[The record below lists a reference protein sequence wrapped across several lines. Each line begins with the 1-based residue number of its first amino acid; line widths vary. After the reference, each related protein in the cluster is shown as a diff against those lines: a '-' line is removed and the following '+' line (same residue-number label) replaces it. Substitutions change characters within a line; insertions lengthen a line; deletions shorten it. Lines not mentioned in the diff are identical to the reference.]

1 MNSLN
6 SLIPFTTSGSLV
18 DCVDKKMLVVLR
30 DGRKYIGVLR
40 SYDQFANLVLSG
52 SFERLFHPPTSTYA
66 DIPRGV
72 FLIRG
77 ENVVLIGEIDL
88 DVEDEPPVQLIPAP
102 IPDVLRAQKIDSD
115 RKAAQDAIK
124 TRVLHGQGF
133 STDNA
138 EGDAY

>member
-1 MNSLN
+1 MD

-18 DCVDKKMLVVLR
+18 DCVDKKMLVLLR
-30 DGRKYIGVLR
+30 DGRKLIGVLR

-52 SFERLFHPPTSTYA
+52 SYERVHHPPSFTFA

-72 FLIRG
+72 FLVRG
-77 ENVVLIGEIDL
+77 ENVVLMGEIDL
-88 DVEDEPPVQLIPAP
+88 DVEDEPPIPLIPAP
-102 IPDVLRAQKIDSD
+102 IPQVLAMQKKD
-115 RKAAQDAIK
+115 QEIK
-124 TRVLHGQGF
+124 TRVDELKTKVLHSRGF